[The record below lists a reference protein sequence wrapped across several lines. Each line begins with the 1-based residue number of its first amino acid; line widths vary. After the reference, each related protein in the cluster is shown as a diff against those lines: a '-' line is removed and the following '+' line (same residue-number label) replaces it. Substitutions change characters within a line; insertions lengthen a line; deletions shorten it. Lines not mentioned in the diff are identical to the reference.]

1 MKEKFKRRKTDIRDH
16 WIDYAEEKH
25 GVKLVEE
32 TKSVL
37 RVLRMFLP
45 IPLFWTLHMQQGS
58 RWVFQATRM
67 NGDFFGFYTIKPD
80 QMIVLNSL
88 FSIVMVPVFQRIIY
102 PIIAKIGIKTPL
114 QKMACGLF
122 LASAS
127 FGIAALIEIQINK
140 NFIHILWLVPQY
152 LVLAMA
158 EIMLLIQN
166 LNFAYQEAPPR
177 MKSVMLA
184 FAYLSQAG
192 GNLVMIFVSGTKIF
206 ESQAYEFLFF
216 ASIMLVDVVVFIALA
231 VKYKYVEGDN
241 RVEK

>member
-1 MKEKFKRRKTDIRDH
+1 
-16 WIDYAEEKH
+16 
-25 GVKLVEE
+25 
-32 TKSVL
+32 
-37 RVLRMFLP
+37 
-45 IPLFWTLHMQQGS
+45 MQQGS

-67 NGDFFGFYTIKPD
+67 NGDLYGWYTIKPD

-88 FSIVMVPVFQRIIY
+88 FSILMVPVFQRVIY
-102 PIIAKIGIKTPL
+102 PLIAKIGIKTPL
-114 QKMACGLF
+114 QKMTCGLF

-166 LNFAYQEAPPR
+166 LNFAYQEAPSS

-192 GNLVMIFVSGTKIF
+192 GNLIMIFVSGTRIF

-216 ASIMLVDVVVFIALA
+216 AGIMLLDVIVFILLA
-231 VKYKYVEGDN
+231 IKYKYVDRDSSVGY
-241 RVEK
+241 K